1 MTDALSRLETTIAE
15 RRDADPASS
24 YVALLFTKG
33 LPRIAQKLGEE
44 AIETVIAALDGDAQA
59 ITGEAADLL
68 FHLQVLL
75 SATGVPWADVLAE
88 LERREGKSGLDEK
101 AERVEA
107 MPPARPAVA
116 QAPADPAASRP
127 SGSRTPGHRPL
138 IRKG

>member
-1 MTDALSRLETTIAE
+1 MTDALTRLEATIAA

-44 AIETVIAALDGDAQA
+44 AIETVIAALDGDTQA
-59 ITGEAADLL
+59 IAGEAADLL

-75 SATGVPWADVLAE
+75 SATGVPWADVLTE
-88 LERREGKSGLDEK
+88 LERRENKSGLDEK
-101 AERVEA
+101 AERVAA
-107 MPPARPAVA
+107 MPDRQEARPP
-116 QAPADPAASRP
+116 APAPAPATPPAASSPEPR
-127 SGSRTPGHRPL
+127 RPL